1 MFVNGGVSNLV
12 GSNEVRKNCS
22 RSHSEVDVHCL
33 VSRQVSFS
41 RGNKFGKFWRW
52 LILVNVGVPKRVGGS
67 GEARAP

>member
-1 MFVNGGVSNLV
+1 MHVKGGVSYLV
-12 GSNEVRKNCS
+12 EGSEMWQGCS
-22 RSHSEVDVHCL
+22 CSHSEVDAHCL

-41 RGNKFGKFWRW
+41 CGNKFGKFWRW